1 MTKKLFSGVA
11 VEDIEGTMTADLP
24 DLSVSNAQQAAED
37 TAVKQNG
44 DFADDEM
51 FAEATAEVG
60 ITKDAVAKEDGEE
73 AEEAPSDVPADA
85 DPEVAEEAAA
95 AATTEAPVVAE
106 EVTETVAEG
115 ETTDADATAEAG
127 EAAEPDEMD
136 EEIAEAGETETSI
149 DADLDAAVA
158 DQDDQEDQ
166 VEMIEEASEKA
177 VAVEEFLATLQSTRV
192 SGGLDASGAR
202 IARMALENFA
212 SDFDFPKEQLGL
224 PSQENFEGEFM
235 TYLGRGEATE
245 GFVDSVK
252 SFLDKIIKT
261 IKAAISHAVAFGKK
275 IIVALFGSRA
285 KVIKRA
291 DAVIEAAKAA
301 QSGARLKRKQVGGA
315 YVSGALNSA
324 KQMFTG
330 PEAATR
336 MLNAVQALNKT
347 WEPEHYLE
355 TFNSASKQFATALEA
370 QWRAVITQ
378 RVPLAGQANQ
388 EAWQRDVMKL
398 SQTLISVASDA
409 QKPIAG
415 TRELTGQFVKD
426 NLPSVTIPMEQ
437 VGDEQKPAVTV
448 YGLNDVLPGSK
459 MLISYIPNTDL
470 QQKSEDGKVV
480 ATGIS
485 VVGLYK
491 HELVDVKRENKTAE
505 EAPTMSHSDIIKTAE
520 TIKLAVKDLDDILA
534 KFKGIDRARNDTLKS
549 LDYITKLANINE
561 KREGVENS
569 KEIFVLSTVKAFG
582 KMIRA
587 TVMNV
592 DKPATSFS
600 RHTIQVGNQ
609 LLSYCAASL
618 NAYENQPEAEAKVK
632 AVLGNPMAEQKASPA
647 A

>member
-73 AEEAPSDVPADA
+73 AEEAPSEVPADA

-115 ETTDADATAEAG
+115 EVA

-330 PEAATR
+330 PEAAIR

-378 RVPLAGQANQ
+378 RVPVAGQLNQ
-388 EAWQRDVMKL
+388 NAWQFDVMKL
-398 SQTLISVASDA
+398 SKTLISVASDA

-569 KEIFVLSTVKAFG
+569 KEIFVLSTIKAFG

-632 AVLGNPMAEQKASPA
+632 AVLGNPMAEQKALPA